1 MELDQVDSSAPDLE
15 FRILSAERGPA
26 RRFAFRVARLAC
38 SVAGVH
44 DQNALELAG
53 GGLERYPE
61 IDELVRLWDLERR
74 LDSACEA
81 QLGTH
86 PSTCNLDEL
95 QLHPECVEAR
105 AVAAVIAAFKA
116 DALVAA
122 REAVREAL
130 RAGCRRA
137 ELESL
142 ADQLL

>member
-1 MELDQVDSSAPDLE
+1 VELDQVDSSAPDLDA
-15 FRILSAERGPA
+15 RISSAGRGAA
-26 RRFAFRVARLAC
+26 RRYAFRVARLAC

-44 DQNALELAG
+44 DELALELAR
-53 GGLERYPE
+53 GGLERYPDV
-61 IDELVRLWDLERR
+61 DELVRLWDLERQ

-81 QLGTH
+81 RLGTH

-122 REAVREAL
+122 RGAVREAL
-130 RAGCRRA
+130 GAGCQRA

-142 ADQLL
+142 ADPLF